1 MSVNKPANLKPSN
14 DDGENTK
21 RGSLFERAS
30 GAFGLDRLKPAA
42 VPDKLADDHPD
53 NVANCNTHDVAHD
66 LADDL
71 ALNNQDDNAHD
82 LAN

>member
-42 VPDKLADDHPD
+42 VPDKLADDKAKKFAPRRRD
-53 NVANCNTHDVAHD
+53 TGASPTSTPAPFKTH
-66 LADDL
+66 
-71 ALNNQDDNAHD
+71 
-82 LAN
+82 